1 MIASDLILLTDL
13 QAWHCKKVAYVY
25 GSISGFSLTGQ
36 HTGTPCRGGSWKLI
50 VSAR

>member
-25 GSISGFSLTGQ
+25 GSISGFSLTANIPGPRVVVD
-36 HTGTPCRGGSWKLI
+36 HGN
-50 VSAR
+50 